1 MSFFQK
7 NSSPMLPNQP
17 PREREPRQRKPASKK
32 DKVLLGLVLG
42 CSAAST
48 LLYFFMISL
57 SEHMEYLITAQIFGL
72 GVPIFYAVA
81 GAAFLF
87 TYIIYNRA
95 FTRDNVT
102 PEMLPDSM
110 NEEQKQAFIQ
120 SGVDRKRKSKWMI
133 IVLFALFTPLAI
145 DFLILTAI
153 PTLFGGV
160 LEQYMGA

>member
-32 DKVLLGLVLG
+32 DKILLGLVLG

-87 TYIIYNRA
+87 TYVIYNRA

-110 NEEQKQAFIQ
+110 SEEQKQAFIQ
-120 SGVDRKRKSKWMI
+120 SGADRKRKSKWMI

-153 PTLFGGV
+153 PTLFGGIWG
-160 LEQYMGA
+160 QYLGA